1 MRTTKIEWTER
12 TWNPVT
18 GCTKQSEGCVHC
30 YAETMARRL
39 VAMKMQKY
47 INGFVPTIH
56 PESLDEPR
64 HWRIDGRLYL
74 PE

>member
-18 GCTKQSEGCVHC
+18 GCTKQSPGCAHC

-39 VAMKMQKY
+39 HAM
-47 INGFVPTIH
+47 G
-56 PESLDEPR
+56 
-64 HWRIDGRLYL
+64 
-74 PE
+74 